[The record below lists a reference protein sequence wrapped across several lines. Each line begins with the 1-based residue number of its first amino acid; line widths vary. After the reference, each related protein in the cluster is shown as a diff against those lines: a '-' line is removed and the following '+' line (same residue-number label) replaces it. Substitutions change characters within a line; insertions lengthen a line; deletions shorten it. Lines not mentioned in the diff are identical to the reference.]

1 MRNKFLARSLEATG
15 SISGAIGV
23 TWGTFFLL
31 GGMPLLVA
39 VAWVYVSDPEAA
51 KSYLESPLEFER
63 LGMHRMVFFVLMML
77 NFVIAMAGLWAGARW
92 IAKQRFFTLIS
103 GLDKVRWSR
112 MLGGMLVWLALMAAY
127 SFIQYLISPNSFQ
140 NSADAH
146 EVIWWVLP
154 GICLIPIQSAFE
166 ELAVRGQLMQAIS
179 RRNPSQSIGS
189 PPVYIRYFCHAA
201 WPQHG
206 DRHVW
211 VRAHDVAVPA
221 LWPVFGCICLDGRRF
236 GIAHRDPYR
245 QQPVFTLFPVLRR
258 QQPGYPQPLAAND
271 FFPDKRHFRNHPDVF
286 PGVPGLFWQEA
297 APAAQPPSP
306 TGKIN
311 FVRHLFLSG
320 FLDMRCQRRAGY
332 LYYQFQRIQEKV
344 RLPSGTSS
352 AATFRVNQSAAPS
365 PPKRRRVFFVEML

>member
-103 GLDKVRWSR
+103 GLDKVRWTR

-146 EVIWWVLP
+146 EVVWWVLP

-179 RRNPSQSIGS
+179 RRNPANPLVPLLLTSVIFAMLHGLNTEIGTYGFVPMMLQYLLFGLFLGAFALMDEGLELPIGIHIGNNLFSLFFLSYEGSSLDTPSLWRQTTSS
-189 PPVYIRYFCHAA
+189 PTNDI
-201 WPQHG
+201 
-206 DRHVW
+206 
-211 VRAHDVAVPA
+211 
-221 LWPVFGCICLDGRRF
+221 F
-236 GIAHRDPYR
+236 GIILMFFL
-245 QQPVFTLFPVLRR
+245 VFLIYFGRKPHLLRNLL
-258 QQPGYPQPLAAND
+258 PQ
-271 FFPDKRHFRNHPDVF
+271 
-286 PGVPGLFWQEA
+286 
-297 APAAQPPSP
+297 
-306 TGKIN
+306 
-311 FVRHLFLSG
+311 
-320 FLDMRCQRRAGY
+320 
-332 LYYQFQRIQEKV
+332 QEK
-344 RLPSGTSS
+344 
-352 AATFRVNQSAAPS
+352 
-365 PPKRRRVFFVEML
+365 